1 MIPGSGQLSQEMT
14 MSADDAI
21 EMSRDKWV
29 QMARAR
35 EAAGGEIPAGGISA
49 SIYGDFAREQVEV
62 SRELVQATHR
72 RSFTMSFSLA
82 ELIERAA
89 ARREAQEAQERA
101 AQEAQKRGESA

>member
-1 MIPGSGQLSQEMT
+1 

-35 EAAGGEIPAGGISA
+35 EKAGREIPARGMSR
-49 SIYGDFAREQVEV
+49 SLYGDFAREQVEV

-72 RSFTMSFSLA
+72 RSFAMGFSIA

-89 ARREAQEAQERA
+89 ARREAQEAARVQETGR
-101 AQEAQKRGESA
+101 